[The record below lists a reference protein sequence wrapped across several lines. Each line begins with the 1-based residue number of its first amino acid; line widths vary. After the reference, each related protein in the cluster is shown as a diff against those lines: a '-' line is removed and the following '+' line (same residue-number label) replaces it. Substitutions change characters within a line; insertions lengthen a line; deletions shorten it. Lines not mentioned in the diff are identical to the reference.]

1 MKTIFFTLSLVL
13 ILPSLQAQDT
23 VSSPPLS
30 KYKLSFG
37 YGIYAIN
44 PSEIND
50 HISTSNDVFGSTT
63 RTIRSIP
70 EIAATFSMRPL
81 QDNQILLLRGG
92 YMSIQRSYQVSIP
105 ETQNSPIATAY
116 TTGTIKESYTA
127 YPLSIGVGLA
137 SFTFDSQI
145 QIEFIYGLGYI
156 NEETS
161 YTSSTGKGTSYSR
174 SFFSPAYGFRIAGQ
188 TTVRLSDKIGITL
201 ELGYRGL
208 VFDEYEDD
216 TSTQPA
222 NIKFSYSGL
231 NGSVGL
237 SIIF

>member
-1 MKTIFFTLSLVL
+1 MKTIIAILSLPL
-13 ILPSLQAQDT
+13 LFQSLQAQDSI
-23 VSSPPLS
+23 SSFALS
-30 KYKLSFG
+30 KSKLSLSFG
-37 YGIYAIN
+37 VYAIN
-44 PSEIND
+44 PTDIND
-50 HISTSNDVFGSTT
+50 HISSSNDIFGSTT

-70 EIAATFSMRPL
+70 EIAATFSIRPL
-81 QDNQILLLRGG
+81 HDNQIFLVRGG
-92 YMSIQRSYQVSIP
+92 YMSIDRSYQVSIP
-105 ETQNSPIATAY
+105 ETQNSPVTKGY
-116 TTGTIKESYTA
+116 SSGTIKETYTA

-137 SFTFDSQI
+137 SSSFDSQI

-188 TTVRLSDKIGITL
+188 TTIRFSDKIGITL
-201 ELGYRGL
+201 ETGYRGL
-208 VFDEYEDD
+208 TFDEYEED

-222 NIKFSYSGL
+222 NIKFSYSGI

>member
-1 MKTIFFTLSLVL
+1 MKTILFLLSL
-13 ILPSLQAQDT
+13 ILFRQSLQAQDSA
-23 VSSPPLS
+23 SSPVLS
-30 KYKLSFG
+30 KYKLSFS

-44 PSEIND
+44 PTDIND

-63 RTIRSIP
+63 RTIKSIP
-70 EIAATFSMRPL
+70 EIAATFSLRPL

-105 ETQNSPIATAY
+105 ETQNTPTTTGY
-116 TTGTIKESYTA
+116 TTGTIKEIYTA

-156 NEETS
+156 DEETS

-188 TTVRLSDKIGITL
+188 TTVRFSDKIGLTF

-208 VFDEYEDD
+208 AFDEYEED

-222 NIKFSYSGL
+222 NIKFSFSGV

>member
-1 MKTIFFTLSLVL
+1 MRTILFFLSLVL
-13 ILPSLQAQDT
+13 LLQSLQAQDT
-23 VSSPPLS
+23 ISSSTLL
-30 KYKLSFG
+30 KYKLSLS
-37 YGIYAIN
+37 YGINAIN
-44 PSEIND
+44 PSDIND

-63 RTIRSIP
+63 ATIKSIS
-70 EIAATFSMRPL
+70 EIAATFSVRPL
-81 QDNQILLLRGG
+81 QDNQILLFRGG
-92 YMSIQRSYQVSIP
+92 YMSIQRSFQVSIP
-105 ETQNSPIATAY
+105 ETQNSPVATGY
-116 TTGTIKESYTA
+116 TTGTIKEIYTA

-161 YTSSTGKGTSYSR
+161 YTSSTGKGTSYSK

-188 TTVRLSDKIGITL
+188 TTVRFSDKIGITL

-208 VFDEYEDD
+208 AFDEYEED

-231 NGSVGL
+231 SGSVGL

>member
-1 MKTIFFTLSLVL
+1 MKTIVFIFTL
-13 ILPSLQAQDT
+13 ILLHQSLQAQDT
-23 VSSPPLS
+23 ISSSALS
-30 KYKLSFG
+30 KYKLSLS

-44 PSEIND
+44 PSDMND

-70 EIAATFSMRPL
+70 EIAATFSLRPL
-81 QDNQILLLRGG
+81 QDNQIILLRGG

-105 ETQNSPIATAY
+105 ETQNTPVAIAY
-116 TTGTIKESYTA
+116 TTGTIKEIYTA

-156 NEETS
+156 DEETS
-161 YTSSTGKGTSYSR
+161 YTSSTGKGTSSSR

-188 TTVRLSDKIGITL
+188 TTVRFSDKIGITL

-208 VFDEYEDD
+208 TFDEYEDD

>member
-1 MKTIFFTLSLVL
+1 MKTILFILSLRL
-13 ILPSLQAQDT
+13 LLPSLQAQDT
-23 VSSPPLS
+23 VSSSVRS
-30 KYKLSFG
+30 KYKLSLS

-44 PSEIND
+44 PSDMND
-50 HISTSNDVFGSTT
+50 HISTSNAVFGSST
-63 RTIRSIP
+63 RTIKSIP
-70 EIAATFSMRPL
+70 EIAATFSVRPL

-105 ETQNSPIATAY
+105 ETQNTPVAIAY
-116 TTGTIKESYTA
+116 TTGTIKEIYTA

-137 SFTFDSQI
+137 SFTFDSQF

-156 NEETS
+156 NEEAS

-174 SFFSPAYGFRIAGQ
+174 SFFSSAYGFRIAGQ
-188 TTVRLSDKIGITL
+188 TTVRLSDKIGITF

-208 VFDEYEDD
+208 AFDEYEDD

-222 NIKFSYSGL
+222 NIKFSYSGM
-231 NGSVGL
+231 NGSAGL

>member
-1 MKTIFFTLSLVL
+1 MKTIVFIFTL
-13 ILPSLQAQDT
+13 ILLHQSLQAQDT
-23 VSSPPLS
+23 ISSSALS
-30 KYKLSFG
+30 KYKLSLS

-50 HISTSNDVFGSTT
+50 HISTSNDVFRSATQ
-63 RTIRSIP
+63 TIRSIP

-105 ETQNSPIATAY
+105 ETQNTPITTGY
-116 TTGTIKESYTA
+116 TTGTIKEIYTA
-127 YPLSIGVGLA
+127 YPLSIGVGLT

-145 QIEFIYGLGYI
+145 HIEFIYGLGYI

-161 YTSSTGKGTSYSR
+161 YISSAGKGTSYSR

-208 VFDEYEDD
+208 TFDEYEDD

>member
-1 MKTIFFTLSLVL
+1 LQLNIPYN
-13 ILPSLQAQDT
+13 IRNHLPIY
-23 VSSPPLS
+23 LS
-30 KYKLSFG
+30 K
-37 YGIYAIN
+37 
-44 PSEIND
+44 
-50 HISTSNDVFGSTT
+50 SNDVFGSIT
-63 RTIRSIP
+63 RTIKSIP
-70 EIAATFSMRPL
+70 EIAATFSLRPL

-92 YMSIQRSYQVSIP
+92 YMSIPRSYQISIP
-105 ETQNSPIATAY
+105 ETQNSPVATGY
-116 TTGTIKESYTA
+116 TKGTIKEIYST

-156 NEETS
+156 DEETS

-188 TTVRLSDKIGITL
+188 TTIRFSDKIGITL

-208 VFDEYEDD
+208 VFDEYEED

-222 NIKFSYSGL
+222 NIKFSFSGV

>member
-1 MKTIFFTLSLVL
+1 MKTILFILSLIL
-13 ILPSLQAQDT
+13 LLPSLQAQDA
-23 VSSPPLS
+23 VSSPFFL
-30 KYKLSFG
+30 KYKLSLS

-44 PSEIND
+44 PSDIND

-63 RTIRSIP
+63 RTIKSIP
-70 EIAATFSMRPL
+70 EIAATFSVRPL
-81 QDNQILLLRGG
+81 QDNQIILLRGG

-105 ETQNSPIATAY
+105 ETQNTPAATAY
-116 TTGTIKESYTA
+116 TTGTINEIYTA

-161 YTSSTGKGTSYSR
+161 YTSSTGKETSYSR

-188 TTVRLSDKIGITL
+188 TTIRFSDKIGITL

-208 VFDEYEDD
+208 AFDEYQDD
-216 TSTQPA
+216 TSTRPA

>member
-1 MKTIFFTLSLVL
+1 MKTFILILSL
-13 ILPSLQAQDT
+13 ILLRQSLQAQDT
-23 VSSPPLS
+23 VSSPVLS
-30 KYKLSFG
+30 KYKLSFS

-44 PSEIND
+44 SSDIND
-50 HISTSNDVFGSTT
+50 HISISNDVFGSTT
-63 RTIRSIP
+63 RTIKSIP
-70 EIAATFSMRPL
+70 EIAATFSMRPV
-81 QDNQILLLRGG
+81 QDNQVLLLRGG

-105 ETQNSPIATAY
+105 ETQSSPVVKGY
-116 TTGTIKESYTA
+116 TTGTIKEIYTA

-156 NEETS
+156 DEETS
-161 YTSSTGKGTSYSR
+161 YTSSIGKTTSYSR

-188 TTVRLSDKIGITL
+188 TTIRFSDKIGITL

-208 VFDEYEDD
+208 IFDKYEDD
-216 TSTQPA
+216 TSTKPA
-222 NIKFSYSGL
+222 NIKFSFSGL
-231 NGSVGL
+231 NGSAGL

>member
-1 MKTIFFTLSLVL
+1 MKTILLFLLLVL
-13 ILPSLQAQDT
+13 LVPSLQAQDT
-23 VSSPPLS
+23 VSSSALS
-30 KYKLSFG
+30 KYKLSLS

-44 PSEIND
+44 PSDIND

-63 RTIRSIP
+63 KTIRSIP
-70 EIAATFSMRPL
+70 EITATFSVRPL
-81 QDNQILLLRGG
+81 QDNQIFLLRGG

-105 ETQNSPIATAY
+105 ETQNSPVATGY
-116 TTGTIKESYTA
+116 TTGTIKETYTA

-137 SFTFDSQI
+137 SPTFDSQI

-161 YTSSTGKGTSYSR
+161 STSSIGKATSYSR
-174 SFFSPAYGFRIAGQ
+174 LFFSPAYGFRIAGQ
-188 TTVRLSDKIGITL
+188 TTIRFSDNIGVTL

-208 VFDEYEDD
+208 TFDEYEED
-216 TSTQPA
+216 TSTKSA
-222 NIKFSYSGL
+222 NIKFSYSGV
-231 NGSVGL
+231 NGLIGL